1 MLADRQRLYC
11 VWTGKALHRNSLDI
25 DHCFPWSAWPCGDL
39 WNLMPSSRAV
49 NQHQKRDLL
58 PNDATLRNAKDR
70 VMDWWDAGYCSLKPA
85 ELGDRFRLEATA
97 RLPAVGSA
105 SDLEDVFVALGLQ
118 RLRLSNDQQIP
129 EWGGPH

>member
-1 MLADRQRLYC
+1 MLDAKQKLYC
-11 VWTGKALHRNSLDI
+11 VWTGKALRRNSLDI
-25 DHCFPWSAWPCGDL
+25 DHCFPWAAWPCGDL

-70 VMDWWDAGYCSLKPA
+70 VVRWWDAGYCAKPA
-85 ELGDRFRLEATA
+85 VLGDRFRLEATA

-105 SDLEDVFVALGLQ
+105 SDLEDVFVAIGLQ

-129 EWGGPH
+129 EWGGPV